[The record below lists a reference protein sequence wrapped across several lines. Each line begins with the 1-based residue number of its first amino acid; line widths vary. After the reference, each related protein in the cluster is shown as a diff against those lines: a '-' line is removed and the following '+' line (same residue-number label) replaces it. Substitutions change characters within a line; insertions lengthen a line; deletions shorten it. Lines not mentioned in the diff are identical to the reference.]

1 MIKQLNAIVKS
12 KVSYGQLA
20 KDAWKGYRS
29 V

>member
-1 MIKQLNAIVKS
+1 MIKKLKSIVKS

-20 KDAWKGYRS
+20 ADAWKGFRS